1 MAFFNLTYLGPQD
14 PIKDTCAAQ
23 TKEDKSIE
31 KKPVD
36 NSATVSTQA
45 DSTQPSQGTT
55 SGNGKPVDP
64 SRAHHGG
71 SHVKHT
77 ELMHKHTRHP
87 LGPTELHSVPATTT
101 HMYGWW
107 MKEDALR
114 TQPWTHT
121 ERRPHVNSEMTRFVD
136 DMALTNREFSMF

>member
-1 MAFFNLTYLGPQD
+1 MNFPASFTNTEHARLLLSNIVSSRALIRICMAFFNLTYLGPQD

-87 LGPTELHSVPATTT
+87 LGECVSVN
-101 HMYGWW
+101 
-107 MKEDALR
+107 L
-114 TQPWTHT
+114 Q
-121 ERRPHVNSEMTRFVD
+121 
-136 DMALTNREFSMF
+136 